1 MCLEAKEHASCPT
14 AAECDSPTDSG
25 IVNRSSSTD
34 ESGSSIDF
42 GVSDIVDAASDIIVA
57 AAPILPGP
65 VAAITGAVGLIK
77 TGCQITRAV
86 REKNSNLKRTSAASR
101 KKTPPRKVQFVGLP
115 KIEAYERDMISSSA
129 KSWLGLNDVS
139 SPWNETMSRYSRWKL
154 HESNTCVACDLIA
167 HYYLPDK
174 RGDLDGALFR
184 NAVFFHQYCTDPDFD
199 DFYRRC
205 SRNPDHWI
213 NSRFCTLTYELIR

>member
-1 MCLEAKEHASCPT
+1 MEAKEHASCPT

-86 REKNSNLKRTSAASR
+86 REKNSNLKRLLLHLEKRPPHVKSSLLGFRRSR
-101 KKTPPRKVQFVGLP
+101 L
-115 KIEAYERDMISSSA
+115 
-129 KSWLGLNDVS
+129 
-139 SPWNETMSRYSRWKL
+139 MS
-154 HESNTCVACDLIA
+154 VI
-167 HYYLPDK
+167 
-174 RGDLDGALFR
+174 
-184 NAVFFHQYCTDPDFD
+184 
-199 DFYRRC
+199 
-205 SRNPDHWI
+205 
-213 NSRFCTLTYELIR
+213 